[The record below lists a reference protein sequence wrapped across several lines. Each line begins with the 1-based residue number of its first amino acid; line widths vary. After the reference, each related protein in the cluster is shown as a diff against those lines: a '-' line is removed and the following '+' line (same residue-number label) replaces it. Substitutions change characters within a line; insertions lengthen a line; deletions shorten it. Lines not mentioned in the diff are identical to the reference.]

1 MDLLELNDI
10 YCKDK
15 ARIEHDRFFK
25 DPVRVE
31 YSFTPTEEHLLTTGD
46 GRISAVVNK
55 PFVGISSVMLNHS
68 IKEFMSEIHVDTPLT
83 DYLFGC
89 NALIC
94 GDARFETIDER
105 LQKYDECDLALGSNY
120 HPDITFSDD
129 VLGMTL
135 VMDRYKNCNF
145 ELTKDR
151 GGEDI
156 SAYSIDGIQEDGRSL
171 SLVYVQ
177 EDNKKKFGYGGI
189 IYTGRG
195 LKSLCDELKIYLFS
209 NTFIVGRS
217 PEMKEFPERKTMKSS
232 CVIIYEDSLKRII
245 ETIGEEQ

>member
-1 MDLLELNDI
+1 MNDI
-10 YCKDK
+10 YHKDK
-15 ARIEHDRFFK
+15 TRIKADGFFT

-31 YSFTPTEEHLLTTGD
+31 YSFTPTEEHVMSTGD

-55 PFVGISSVMLNHS
+55 PFVGISSIMLDHS
-68 IKEFMSEIHVDTPLT
+68 IREFMSEIHDDTPLT

-89 NALIC
+89 NAKVC
-94 GDARFETIDER
+94 EPAQFETIEQR
-105 LQKYDECDLALGSNY
+105 IASYDECSLALGTNY

-135 VMDRYKNCNF
+135 IMDRYKNSNF
-145 ELTKDR
+145 EFSKDK
-151 GGEDI
+151 GGECL
-156 SAYSIDGIQEDGRSL
+156 SAYCIDGIQEDGRAL
-171 SLVYVQ
+171 SLVYVK
-177 EDNKKKFGYGGI
+177 ENKEKKFGYGSV

-195 LKSLCDELKIYLFS
+195 LRSLCDELKIYLFS
-209 NTFIVGRS
+209 NTYIIGRS
-217 PEMKEFPERKTMKSS
+217 PEMERFPDMKTMKTS